1 MEYDVVI
8 VGASISG
15 CSAAIHLGRA
25 GLRVALLEKHRSIE
39 TPKRL
44 CGHFLLGGAQEPLQ
58 RLGVWDELLALGAG
72 TGSLALWSEYGW
84 LNRDRAALA
93 PPFLNVR
100 RSTLDPHLR
109 RTAAG
114 TDGVDLLLGHS
125 VTGLLRQGDRVV
137 GVTARQIDGEALEL
151 RARLVVGADGYRSRT
166 AELAGAPEQA
176 YPNSRVFLYAYYR
189 DVPWRDDGEAAV
201 WWYGDDW
208 AVLTPTDGGLTEIA
222 LMPRRTSLP
231 RQDAGGLSQYV
242 EDYFRRL
249 PDGPELRPDQRASKV
264 VASLDYPLL
273 RRHPTPARGM
283 ALIGDAALTTDP
295 APAPGCT
302 WALLSAQWLAERTAG
317 PLLAGESAD
326 KALADYRRAHR
337 RLARE
342 FVFMRSDAATGT
354 TNPVQRLLREA
365 AVLDP
370 VTAERLLQV
379 GMQVA
384 PTTTLLR
391 PTVLARAWG
400 TRRRARRG
408 GAARNSRAAPTAAA

>member
-25 GLRVALLEKHRSIE
+25 GLRVALLEKHRSVE

-58 RLGVWDELLALGAG
+58 SLGVWDELVALGAG

-84 LNRDRAALA
+84 LNRDRATCA

-114 TDGVDLLLGHS
+114 TPGVDLLLGHS
-125 VTGLLRQGDRVV
+125 VTGLLHSGDRVG
-137 GVTARQIDGEALEL
+137 GVTARQIDGDVLHVQ
-151 RARLVVGADGYRSRT
+151 ARLVVGADGHRSKA
-166 AELAGAPEQA
+166 AELAGASEQT
-176 YPNSRVFLYAYYR
+176 YPNSRAFLYAYYR
-189 DVPWRDDGEAAV
+189 DVPRRVDGEAAV
-201 WWYGDDW
+201 WWNGDDW
-208 AVLTPTDGGLTEIA
+208 AVLTPTDGGLTEVA
-222 LMPRRTSLP
+222 LMPRRTSL
-231 RQDAGGLSQYV
+231 RKAGADDLSQYV

-249 PDGPELRPDQRASKV
+249 PDGPNLRADQRASKV

-273 RRHPTPARGM
+273 RRHATPAPGM

-302 WALLSAQWLAERTAG
+302 WALLSAQWLAERTAAA
-317 PLLAGESAD
+317 LLGGDSVD
-326 KALADYRRAHR
+326 RALGDYRRVHR
-337 RLARE
+337 RLERE
-342 FVFMRSDAATGT
+342 FFFMRSDAATGT
-354 TNPVQRLLREA
+354 TNPIQRLLREA
-365 AVLDP
+365 AVHDP
-370 VTAERLLQV
+370 VTSERLLQV
-379 GMQVA
+379 GMQTA
-384 PTTTLLR
+384 PTTTLLS
-391 PTVLARAWG
+391 PTVIARAWER
-400 TRRRARRG
+400 RRRARHSQATRS
-408 GAARNSRAAPTAAA
+408 RRAAPSAAG